1 MPNHCYQQVRIEGPH
16 YLVSMLYNGLTE
28 NGYDPHRG
36 GRAKNPQFCQL
47 VVPMPFEQWQAPKAK
62 WGDPDHYQQEV
73 EGWYDWRVNNWGT
86 KWDVVDVEIDEELDH
101 ETREDNGRLVEA
113 DTKSW
118 FEFRCWT
125 AWGPPVPVWDKL
137 HKLGVKVHA
146 TYQDEGGMFEGEYID
161 GDDTTWTPEDEEE
174 MEDA

>member
-1 MPNHCYQQVRIEGPH
+1 MPNHCYQQVRVEGPH
-16 YLVSMLYNGLTE
+16 YLVSQLWDGLTE
-28 NGYDPHRG
+28 NGYDPYNG

-47 VVPMPFEQWQAPKAK
+47 VCPMPFEQWQAPKAK
-62 WGDPDHYQQEV
+62 WRQFNV

-86 KWDVVDVEIDEELDH
+86 KWDVCEVEIDEELST
-101 ETREDNGRLVEA
+101 ETVEQFTG

-137 HKLGVKVHA
+137 HELGVEVHA

-161 GDDTTWTPEDEEE
+161 GSDTTWTPEDEEE

>member
-16 YLVSMLYNGLTE
+16 FLVSQLWDGLTQ
-28 NGYDPHRG
+28 NGYNPHNG
-36 GRAKNPQFCQL
+36 GRALNPQFCQL
-47 VVPMPFEQWQAPKAK
+47 VCPMPFEQWLAPKTQ
-62 WGDPDHYQQEV
+62 WGGYEV

-86 KWDVVDVEIDEELDH
+86 KWEVVDVEIDEELS
-101 ETREDNGRLVEA
+101 REKVEEFTA

-137 HKLGVKVHA
+137 HELGVKVHA
-146 TYQDEGGMFEGEYID
+146 TYQDEGGLFEGEYID
-161 GDDTTWTPEDEEE
+161 GSDSTWEPEFEEE
-174 MEDA
+174 DA

>member
-1 MPNHCYQQVRIEGPH
+1 
-16 YLVSMLYNGLTE
+16 
-28 NGYDPHRG
+28 
-36 GRAKNPQFCQL
+36 
-47 VVPMPFEQWQAPKAK
+47 MPFEQWQAPKAK
-62 WGDPDHYQQEV
+62 WRQFNV

-86 KWDVVDVEIDEELDH
+86 KWEVVDVEIDEELDH

-125 AWGPPVPVWDKL
+125 AWAPPVPVWDKL
-137 HKLGVKVHA
+137 HELGVRVHA

-161 GDDTTWTPEDEEE
+161 GEDTTWEPEIEEE
-174 MEDA
+174 EAC

>member
-1 MPNHCYQQVRIEGPH
+1 MPNHCDQQVRIEGPH

-47 VVPMPFEQWQAPKAK
+47 VCPMPFEQWQAPKTQ
-62 WGDPDHYQQEV
+62 WQGYDV

-86 KWDVVDVEIDEELDH
+86 KWDVCDVEIDEELEHDQ
-101 ETREDNGRLVEA
+101 GRYLFDA

-125 AWGPPVPVWDKL
+125 AWGPPTPVWDKL
-137 HKLGVKVHA
+137 YEMGVKVHA
-146 TYQDEGGMFEGEYID
+146 TYQDEGGMFEGEYLNGED
-161 GDDTTWTPEDEEE
+161 NTWEPELEEE
-174 MEDA
+174 EA